1 MDRSCKNCIQPE
13 SVHSDP
19 NSGPYLKCPGFIP
32 DIPPWDTTFMD
43 LAKVMAYRSKDRSS
57 AIGAVIVDPHTRAP
71 ISLAYNGMPREVN
84 DMVETRHIRPLKY
97 LWFEHAERNAVFNAA
112 RLGHSTSG
120 SIIYVC
126 GLSPCSR
133 CARAIIQSGII
144 EVVIESW
151 YVPPRWKEDM
161 DTAHHMLHEA
171 QIKVRCITGEENPEA
186 KGASN

>member
-1 MDRSCKNCIQPE
+1 MNRQCKNCIHTEDFHLTGACGGCEGCKQ
-13 SVHSDP
+13 
-19 NSGPYLKCPGFIP
+19 FIP
-32 DIPPWDTTFMD
+32 KPPPWDTTFMD
-43 LAKVMAYRSKDRSS
+43 LARVMAYRSKDRSS

-112 RLGHSTSG
+112 RLGHNTSG
-120 SIIYVC
+120 SMIYVC

-133 CARAIIQSGII
+133 CARAIIQAGII

-151 YVPPRWKEDM
+151 YVPERWKEDM

-171 QIKVRCITGEENPEA
+171 QIKVRCIDGSENPD
-186 KGASN
+186 G